1 MSQRHKVTFFCLAV
15 CTMACFALG
24 SVMLAEER
32 GGLAVLLFVVAVVL
46 TGLGFMTRKRILRHA
61 QRS

>member
-1 MSQRHKVTFFCLAV
+1 
-15 CTMACFALG
+15 MACFALG
-24 SVMLAEER
+24 SVMLAEEH

-46 TGLGFMTRKRILRHA
+46 TGFGFMTRKRILRHA

>member
-1 MSQRHKVTFFCLAV
+1 
-15 CTMACFALG
+15 MACFALG